1 LEKSKEAIR
10 SDLARLAGTGAIV
23 VKGPYAD
30 VLSRNFSEAVQQ
42 LETWRNYRY
51 YQVAVFEPGL
61 SPEQRRLLFDFAV
74 EKLALP
80 LPAGEILP
88 DWGSR

>member
-1 LEKSKEAIR
+1 M
-10 SDLARLAGTGAIV
+10 
-23 VKGPYAD
+23 VKGPFAD
-30 VLSRNFSEAVQQ
+30 VLSQNFAEALRQ
-42 LETWRNYRY
+42 LEIWRNYSD

-61 SPEQRRLLFDFAV
+61 SPEQRRLLFDLAV

-88 DWGSR
+88 NLENR